1 MFSAAWPRGGDCRL
15 ILDIIIVCLFD
26 VVIDTLRLLLVPR
39 AQMDTRTGQT
49 WFSVGKSW
57 EISATANQRTKQALP
72 SERMNRAQKNIT
84 HINFNMRV
92 FTNFGYLSNFRN
104 DSAGTTTKCNLHA
117 YFPRQPIDKSE
128 NTHQSRGPRE
138 AVMACAECVCKLRVR
153 SGTVVQK
160 VKKHVVKENDVTYM
174 F

>member
-1 MFSAAWPRGGDCRL
+1 
-15 ILDIIIVCLFD
+15 
-26 VVIDTLRLLLVPR
+26 
-39 AQMDTRTGQT
+39 
-49 WFSVGKSW
+49 
-57 EISATANQRTKQALP
+57 
-72 SERMNRAQKNIT
+72 
-84 HINFNMRV
+84 MRV